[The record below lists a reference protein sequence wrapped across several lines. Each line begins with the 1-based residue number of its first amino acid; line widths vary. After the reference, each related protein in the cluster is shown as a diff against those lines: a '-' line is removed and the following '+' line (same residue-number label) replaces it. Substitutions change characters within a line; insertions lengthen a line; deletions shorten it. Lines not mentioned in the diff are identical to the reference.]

1 MRIGAVVHPT
11 AVSGSDRGPQLKGF
25 SRHVI
30 EMAVAMMLG
39 MCVLGMTFRAI
50 HLAVFGTGFD
60 AAWHEHT
67 ELAVFA
73 MTFNMT
79 LPMVAF
85 MRYRGHGWE
94 RCGEMAAAMF
104 VLAFALLVPFWLG
117 ALSADVVL
125 PLEMALMLPAM
136 IAVMA
141 VRFDEYAGPR
151 GSASASARRAP

>member
-1 MRIGAVVHPT
+1 MSTTLTSPSV
-11 AVSGSDRGPQLKGF
+11 
-25 SRHVI
+25 RHFARHYG
-30 EMAVAMMLG
+30 EMVLAMLLG
-39 MCVLGMTFRAI
+39 MAVLGMTFRAI

-79 LPMVAF
+79 LPMVAL
-85 MRYRGHGWE
+85 MRHRGHGWD

-104 VLAFALLVPFWLG
+104 VLAFALLVPFWVG
-117 ALSADVVL
+117 ALSADAVL

-151 GSASASARRAP
+151 GSSTASAERAP